1 METSKITPPDAATQ
15 VCKCCGRVLPVEQFG
30 RAGFGLLKTCKECI
44 GKQRKANR
52 KKTDEV
58 AELRRQLEE
67 ARRMRLREFKPR
79 ELMIALKE
87 LGYEG
92 TLTYV
97 QRHVIDITKIE

>member
-1 METSKITPPDAATQ
+1 METSKTTPPNAATQ
-15 VCKCCGRVLPVEQFG
+15 VCKCCGRELPIEQFSRG
-30 RAGFGLLKTCKECI
+30 GFGLRKTCKECI
-44 GKQRKANR
+44 GKQRKERQKNA
-52 KKTDEV
+52 EEI

-67 ARRMRLREFKPR
+67 ARRLRLSEFKPR

>member
-1 METSKITPPDAATQ
+1 METNGIPPPDAATQ
-15 VCKCCGRVLPVEQFG
+15 VCKCCGRELPIEQFG
-30 RAGFGLLKTCKECI
+30 HAGFGLLKTCKECI
-44 GKQRKANR
+44 GKQRKENR

-67 ARRMRLREFKPR
+67 ARRMRLSEFKPR

>member
-1 METSKITPPDAATQ
+1 MEASKTTSTNAATQ
-15 VCKCCGRVLPVEQFG
+15 TCKCCGRELPIEQFTQS
-30 RAGFGLLKTCKECI
+30 GFGLKHTCKECI
-44 GKQRKANR
+44 RKHRKEKR
-52 KKTDEV
+52 KKTDEI

-67 ARRMRLREFKPR
+67 ARQLRLSEFKPR

>member
-1 METSKITPPDAATQ
+1 METSKTTPPNAATQ
-15 VCKCCGRVLPVEQFG
+15 VCKCCGRELPIEQFG
-30 RAGFGLLKTCKECI
+30 HGGFGLLKTCKECI
-44 GKQRKANR
+44 GKQRKENR

-67 ARRMRLREFKPR
+67 ARRMRLSEFKPR